1 MAERGTRKA
10 FWIGHVERAREQGV
24 TLKAYAHAHELSLHQ
39 LYAYSSAQRQ
49 SAQAPRATSAASTAS
64 SAPRWLA
71 VQLKRESSEGSITVR
86 LASGAT
92 IELAGDVSPEHW
104 RVLLEQV
111 VRG

>member
-1 MAERGTRKA
+1 MAERGTRRA
-10 FWIGHVERAREQGV
+10 FWISHIERAREQGV
-24 TLKAYAHAHELSLHQ
+24 SLKAYAQTHELSLNQ

-49 SAQAPRATSAASTAS
+49 GAQAPRPASSSSTANG
-64 SAPRWLA
+64 APRWLP
-71 VQLKRESSEGSITVR
+71 VQLKHETSEGSIRVR

-92 IELAGDVSPEHW
+92 IELSRDVSPEHW